1 MTIPI
6 NTIDE
11 IHGIANA
18 DGSFEVE
25 IQTWTTDK
33 NGNQLCTWIK
43 IPRAEIN
50 LTALN
55 DDDASASVYSITL
68 ENEK

>member
-6 NTIDE
+6 NAIDE
-11 IHGIANA
+11 FHGIANA

-25 IQTWTTDK
+25 IQTWVTDK
-33 NGNQLCTWIK
+33 DGKQLCAWIK

-50 LTALN
+50 LKALN
-55 DDDASASVYSITL
+55 DDDDPAASIYTITV
-68 ENEK
+68 E

>member
-1 MTIPI
+1 MKIPI

-11 IHGIANA
+11 FHGIANA

-25 IQTWTTDK
+25 IQTWVTDK
-33 NGNQLCTWIK
+33 DGKQLCAWIK

-55 DDDASASVYSITL
+55 DDDDPAASIYTITV
-68 ENEK
+68 E